1 MPAITLADLK
11 AQLRSGEFDRLY
23 FIYGN
28 ESYLKRCY
36 MERLLQK
43 CVDKDFADF
52 NLHVFDGKGIDIK
65 EVSMAVQALPMMSER
80 TCVLIKDLKASELGE
95 SDKKELLSLVSD
107 IPETCVV
114 IICLLTSDADGK
126 GWKELITAFNK
137 YGSTL
142 KLDKMSRQ
150 ELSRYVIKGA
160 QSRNL
165 KISSALADYFISLTG
180 DDMSNVINE
189 LEKLCANALGGEITR
204 ENIDAVTVKTAEV
217 RIFELSKN
225 LVAGNSGKA
234 YSILDSLI
242 KQREEPIFILATII
256 TAYIDMYRAKVALAG
271 GHRAEDAA
279 KIFNYGKNDF
289 RLRNAAKNA
298 SGMSISQLRKSLD
311 ILSQADESLKSTSVD
326 GRIILEEAMM
336 KLFLIANGEEVC

>member
-65 EVSMAVQALPMMSER
+65 EVSMAAQALPMMSER

-160 QSRNL
+160 QSRNKPRACRL
-165 KISSALADYFISLTG
+165 FY
-180 DDMSNVINE
+180 
-189 LEKLCANALGGEITR
+189 
-204 ENIDAVTVKTAEV
+204 
-217 RIFELSKN
+217 IF
-225 LVAGNSGKA
+225 
-234 YSILDSLI
+234 
-242 KQREEPIFILATII
+242 
-256 TAYIDMYRAKVALAG
+256 
-271 GHRAEDAA
+271 
-279 KIFNYGKNDF
+279 
-289 RLRNAAKNA
+289 
-298 SGMSISQLRKSLD
+298 
-311 ILSQADESLKSTSVD
+311 D
-326 GRIILEEAMM
+326 GRRYV
-336 KLFLIANGEEVC
+336 KRH